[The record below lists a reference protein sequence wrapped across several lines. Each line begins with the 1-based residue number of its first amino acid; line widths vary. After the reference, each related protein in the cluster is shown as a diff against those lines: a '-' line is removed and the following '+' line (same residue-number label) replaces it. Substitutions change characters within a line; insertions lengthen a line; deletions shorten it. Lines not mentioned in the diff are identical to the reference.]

1 MSKDF
6 YQVLGV
12 EKNAPTADIKKAF
25 RKKAVKLHPDTNPDD
40 PKAEEAFKDLNEAYA
55 VLSDPEKRKQY
66 DMFGNEGF
74 RQRYST
80 EDIFQGTDFSS
91 IFSDLGFGST
101 IFGNV
106 FGGASAPGG
115 QTHPFGG
122 FGADFGR
129 TQKHKSRRSA
139 PKGKDLIIREE
150 IGFFK
155 AVMGG
160 EHRVQINHGGD
171 QRTITVR
178 IPAGIDDGQKIRVKG
193 AGEQPNGMGR
203 AAGNLLIQVKVSPHP
218 TFRRDGDR
226 LLTTI
231 LIPVSTLLLGGTID
245 VPMLDPPDE
254 TKKIRIKPGTPADT
268 QLRIRGAGGPKK
280 NGKRKDLYV
289 IVQPDWPTEL
299 TEEQQALVEQ
309 LRELGL

>member
-1 MSKDF
+1 
-6 YQVLGV
+6 
-12 EKNAPTADIKKAF
+12 
-25 RKKAVKLHPDTNPDD
+25 
-40 PKAEEAFKDLNEAYA
+40 
-55 VLSDPEKRKQY
+55 
-66 DMFGNEGF
+66 
-74 RQRYST
+74 
-80 EDIFQGTDFSS
+80 
-91 IFSDLGFGST
+91 
-101 IFGNV
+101 
-106 FGGASAPGG
+106 
-115 QTHPFGG
+115 
-122 FGADFGR
+122 
-129 TQKHKSRRSA
+129 
-139 PKGKDLIIREE
+139 
-150 IGFFK
+150 
-155 AVMGG
+155 MGG